1 MSGLKVFGILVTLLS
16 AYAPVAS
23 AQTVDGKS
31 LGGWILPVVPAERTV
46 RIESDR
52 ATGNLVD
59 DTRRLTLEG
68 RVKITIG
75 DIKLRGNWVQV
86 WINRVETGAGTVT
99 QLAAWFEKLDQPSRT
114 SSVVLRDGSVLVTAT
129 TTGEVTLDTGLLLDT
144 PVQDPRLVVA
154 ERALARRL
162 AQIAAGAAGAQQP
175 QIGIEAS
182 PEILPVPTA
191 EGPKGTNALPL
202 VQPIGDVRLF
212 AGTLE
217 FNQGAERSEIV
228 ISRGLDLEV
237 PANRGPIGS
246 RLNLTARRAVL
257 FGTPELGEAI
267 REGRA
272 DASMLEGAYLEGLVR
287 IRGLSNQADL
297 HADRIWWD
305 FQTGEA
311 VVPDPVIRMK
321 DDSGRPLTLV
331 AEEVRRTAEG
341 GWRLENG
348 QISVS
353 TWRDGHLAI
362 ASDRL
367 EVNSQNGQFRFSTDN
382 ARLRVGGR
390 DVGVPFNASGRLDR
404 QPLRGLGIQNLSGNV
419 VPSVDW
425 NLPDD
430 LGTGEIGTRFADG
443 RGPGVTLDA
452 RTESTDL
459 ALQLQYDDGT
469 DRTSAGVQIEP
480 QRNLRG
486 SLQLRRRDRRD
497 GWNLDTK
504 VFATSDPTWLSAWER
519 NRFEAGPTTNSGVMA
534 SRPSDDATVEIEA
547 SGNLDGRVGTGWELA
562 SVGASTDRLPEFRH
576 QVAGRAVAP
585 GVLYNSS
592 SGLGQ
597 LRWRLDPESPASRG
611 LRGALIEGDPLYSFD
626 AWLQDQGLGNGYV
639 TRAHTRH
646 EFRFARSVG
655 PFRVVP
661 FVFGGAAWWDGIDG
675 VRDPQGLMGGGV
687 EITTTLER
695 IYEDVERPDLGLSRL
710 RWLMEPSLT
719 LTQIEVTGDSVNAA
733 AAWDPLVEQRSEASL
748 LRLSLDQRVQTKRG
762 PLGDRRTHDVLEL
775 RTALVLHDTETPFD
789 PTQPPRYDPLRPEY
803 GIRRDHVEIRAF
815 WNPGTS
821 LSIGGEGIWDL
832 DGESSHVSAGVSW
845 QPTATLRTAAEY
857 RKLRTDQTAFLDFTF
872 ETGVNELWA
881 AAFRPRWNL
890 DEGGF
895 RAWSVLLSRTFPEA
909 TASLRFG
916 RDQFRDELILGG
928 SLQLLGQ

>member
-1 MSGLKVFGILVTLLS
+1 MSRLRFFTVLTALLVVLS
-16 AYAPVAS
+16 PTTS

-31 LGGWILPVVPAERTV
+31 LGGWILPVVPAERMV
-46 RIESDR
+46 LLESDR
-52 ATGNLVD
+52 ASGSLID

-75 DIKLRGNWVQV
+75 DIKLRGNWVHV
-86 WINRVETGAGTVT
+86 WINRVETGVGTVT
-99 QLAAWFEKLDQPSRT
+99 QLAAWFEKLDQPART

-129 TTGEVTLDTGLLLDT
+129 TTGEVTLDTGLLVET
-144 PVQDPRLVVA
+144 SKEEPRLAVA

-162 AQIAAGAAGAQQP
+162 AEIAGGTAGAQQP
-175 QIGIEAS
+175 QIGIEDR
-182 PEILPVPTA
+182 PEELPAPTA
-191 EGPKGTNALPL
+191 AGPGGTSALPL
-202 VQPIGDVRLF
+202 VQPVGDVRLF

-217 FNQGAERSEIV
+217 FNREPERSEII

-237 PANRGPIGS
+237 PANRGPTGS

-257 FGTPELGEAI
+257 FGTPDLADAI

-272 DASMLEGAYLEGLVR
+272 DASMLESAYLEGLVR
-287 IRGLSNQADL
+287 IRGLGNQADL
-297 HADRIWWD
+297 HADRLWWN

-311 VVPDPVIRMK
+311 VVPDPVIRMQ

-348 QISVS
+348 QIAVS

-367 EVNSQNGQFRFSTDN
+367 EVNAQDGNLQFSTDR

-390 DVGVPFNASGRLDR
+390 DLGATFNASGRLDR

-419 VPSVDW
+419 VPNVDW

-430 LGTGEIGTRFADG
+430 LGSGEIGTRFAEG
-443 RGPGVTLDA
+443 RGPGITMDA

-459 ALQLQYDDGT
+459 ALQLQYDNGT
-469 DRTSAGVQIEP
+469 DRTSAGVKIQP
-480 QRNLRG
+480 QQNLRG
-486 SLQLRRRDRRD
+486 SLQFRRRDLRD
-497 GWNLDTK
+497 GWNIETRAY
-504 VFATSDPTWLSAWER
+504 ATSDPTWMSSWER
-519 NRFEAGPTTNSGVMA
+519 KRFESGPTTNSGVLA
-534 SRPSDDATVEIEA
+534 SRSSDDSTIEIEA

-562 SVGASTDRLPEFRH
+562 SIGATTDRLPEFRH
-576 QVAGRAVAP
+576 QVAGRPVAP
-585 GVLYNSS
+585 GVLYNAS

-597 LRWRLDPESPASRG
+597 LRWRLDPESPATRG
-611 LRGALIEGDPLYSFD
+611 LRGALIDGDPLYSFD

-646 EFRFARSVG
+646 EFRFARSIG
-655 PFRVVP
+655 PIRVVP

-675 VRDPQGLMGGGV
+675 VNDPQGLLGGGIEV
-687 EITTTLER
+687 TSTLER
-695 IYEDVERPDLGLSRL
+695 IFEDVERPELGLSRL
-710 RWLMEPSLT
+710 RWLVEPSLT
-719 LTQIEVTGDSVNAA
+719 LTRVEVSGDSLNEA

-748 LRLSLDQRVQTKRG
+748 LRLSLDQRLQTKRG
-762 PLGDRRTHDVLEL
+762 PLGDRRNHDLVEF
-775 RTALVLHDTETPFD
+775 RTALVLHENETAFD

-803 GIRRDHVEIRAF
+803 GIRRDHAEIRAF

-832 DGESSHVSAGVSW
+832 DGKGSHVSAGVSW
-845 QPTATLRTAAEY
+845 RPTATLRTAAEY

-872 ETGVNELWA
+872 ETGVNDLWA

-895 RAWSVLLSRTFPEA
+895 RAWSVLFSRTFPEA

-928 SLQLLGQ
+928 SLRLMGQ